1 MEQNIAF
8 KVDNHIDAKNVDLVV
23 SRVMEVFA
31 SARVNGVSQKNL
43 GRALDMMSET
53 TKQAVMSFNNNTIQM
68 NLAPAPEPHPGG
80 EDEDEDEDEE

>member
-8 KVDNHIDAKNVDLVV
+8 KVDNYVDAKNVDLVV
-23 SRVMEVFA
+23 SRVIEIFE

-68 NLAPAPEPHPGG
+68 NLTPNPEPYSG
-80 EDEDEDEDEE
+80 DEDED

>member
-8 KVDNHIDAKNVDLVV
+8 KVDNHVDAKNVDLVV
-23 SRVMEVFA
+23 SRVMEIFE

-53 TKQAVMSFNNNTIQM
+53 TKQAVMSFNNNSIQM
-68 NLAPAPEPHPGG
+68 NLAPAPEPHPG
-80 EDEDEDEDEE
+80 DEDEE

>member
-8 KVDNHIDAKNVDLVV
+8 KVDNHVDAKNVDLVV
-23 SRVMEVFA
+23 SRVTEIFE

-53 TKQAVMSFNNNTIQM
+53 TKQAVMSFNNNSIHM
-68 NLAPAPEPHPGG
+68 SLAPAPEPHPG
-80 EDEDEDEDEE
+80 DEDEDEE